1 MNKQELIKA
10 VAAKH
15 PELTLKA
22 VTALV
27 EDVLATV
34 SASLLKE
41 DKVSLYGFGIFE
53 TRERKARECRNPQ
66 TGEKMKV
73 GAKKAIAFKPAK
85 ALKEAL
91 NK

>member
-10 VAAKH
+10 VATKH

-22 VTALV
+22 ITALV

-34 SASLLKE
+34 SASLLKG

-73 GAKKAIAFKPAK
+73 GAKKAITFKPAK